1 MRGINY
7 CPAFLILKSIAMQKQ
22 IIGLL
27 LLAAAGTGAYFYF
40 SGKKSNEPSAVKL
53 NKELLIGKWKTE
65 TIEPATDST
74 ESKYMYDFK
83 NDGKVLRS
91 ANDTT
96 KADTIFYNWN
106 KTAALVLT
114 KLVNDSTGSE
124 LVVTKLNADTLQWL
138 TAAKTTVTL
147 LKLKDK

>member
-1 MRGINY
+1 
-7 CPAFLILKSIAMQKQ
+7 MQKQ

-27 LLAAAGTGAYFYF
+27 LVAAAGTGAYFYF
-40 SGKKSNEPSAVKL
+40 FNDRTCNKPSQSST
-53 NKELLIGKWKTE
+53 NQELIIGKWKTE

-83 NDGKVLRS
+83 NDGKAFRS

-114 KLVNDSTGSE
+114 KLVNDSTGNE
-124 LVVTKLNADTLQWL
+124 LLVTKLNADTLQWL